1 MVLGSVAASVEIKGE
16 RSRAFFEGLPQQI
29 NPAHD

>member
-1 MVLGSVAASVEIKGE
+1 MVLGSVAASVQIE
-16 RSRAFFEGLPQQI
+16 RERGRAFFERLAEQV